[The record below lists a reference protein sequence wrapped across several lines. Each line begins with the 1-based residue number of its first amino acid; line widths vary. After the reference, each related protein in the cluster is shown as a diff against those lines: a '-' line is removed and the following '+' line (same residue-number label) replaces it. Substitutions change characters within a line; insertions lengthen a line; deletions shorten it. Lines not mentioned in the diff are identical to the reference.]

1 MLLRDENT
9 DFSDVS
15 DGTFLPLIHP
25 GELLKAEFLDPMGIS
40 QNALAQALGI
50 AASQVNRLV
59 TGHHGISAEMALRLG
74 LFFETSPDFWL
85 NLQKNYEMSLAKRAM
100 ADKLASVVTPYK
112 KLQQQKASLKSENK
126 QPSETKSR
134 RLKTA

>member
-1 MLLRDENT
+1 MYLRDETT

-15 DGTFLPLIHP
+15 DGSLLPLIHP

-40 QNALAQALGI
+40 QNALAQALGV

-74 LFFETSPDFWL
+74 LCFETSPDFWL
-85 NLQKNYEMSLAKRAM
+85 NLQKNYDMSLAKRAM
-100 ADKLASVVTPYK
+100 ADKLVSVVTPYK
-112 KLQQQKASLKSENK
+112 KLQHQKASQKSGEQ
-126 QPSETKSR
+126 QPSRAKSR
-134 RLKTA
+134 RFKTA